1 MFRIDPSHFSWK
13 FFKQSFGTAMAGPW
27 SNFYCAEEQN
37 KLKLKRKLAVT
48 RRVYHW
54 FTTTSHFP
62 VWPCVTMNYYFLLV
76 CEVISAFEFKLSA
89 LIVWSVLL
97 NQKFLTCLCVSVQN
111 CDLYFI
117 NVFDAGIVLGEVCHG
132 LPRWFSRILYCTKI
146 TGAGPASKGIGGRFQ
161 QYLVFKPD
169 NGLRVVNGPHFKAG
183 TRPEPEITSPFP
195 GRHRHLIF
203 KPDLGPKAKFTKW
216 VEICATTGSQK
227 T

>member
-1 MFRIDPSHFSWK
+1 MVK
-13 FFKQSFGTAMAGPW
+13 FLLCG
-27 SNFYCAEEQN
+27 AEEQN
-37 KLKLKRKLAVT
+37 KLKLKRKLAAT

-62 VWPCVTMNYYFLLV
+62 VWPCVTVNYYFLLV
-76 CEVISAFEFKLSA
+76 CEVTNAFEFKLSA

-146 TGAGPASKGIGGRFQ
+146 TGAGPASKVIGVDFSNIWYSSLITGSE
-161 QYLVFKPD
+161 LLT
-169 NGLRVVNGPHFKAG
+169 GLILK
-183 TRPEPEITSPFP
+183 PEPGLSPKLRAQF
-195 GRHRHLIF
+195 R
-203 KPDLGPKAKFTKW
+203 PDTD
-216 VEICATTGSQK
+216 I
-227 T
+227 